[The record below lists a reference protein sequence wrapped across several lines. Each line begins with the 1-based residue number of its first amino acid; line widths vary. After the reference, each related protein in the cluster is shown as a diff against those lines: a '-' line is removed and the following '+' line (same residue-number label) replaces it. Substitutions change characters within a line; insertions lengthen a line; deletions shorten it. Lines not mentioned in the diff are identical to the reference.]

1 MRFTGKLMDVSDLA
15 DIYGVADLDGS
26 QPRLNAQHLGQKG

>member
-15 DIYGVADLDGS
+15 DIYGVTDLDGS
-26 QPRLNAQHLGQKG
+26 QPRLNAQHLAQT